1 MGDKGIFVWT
11 NRWFGECKIARSFKP
26 LVILES
32 HRFLVPGHCIKDG
45 IYKVCVDNVKT
56 FGRMELRTMKE
67 QIIEIRTLYSRWTGY
82 VI

>member
-1 MGDKGIFVWT
+1 M
-11 NRWFGECKIARSFKP
+11 CKNSLFFKP

-56 FGRMELRTMKE
+56 FGRMELRMRKQ
-67 QIIEIRTLYSRWTGY
+67 QIIEIRTLYS
-82 VI
+82 